1 LFLISQRVSLNNSL
15 HSSETAITKGGNF
28 NFKAM
33 TATAVKF
40 DLCHFAG
47 PKTMSGRGRQK
58 GAKEQGCHATL

>member
-1 LFLISQRVSLNNSL
+1 MSFILLDPSL
-15 HSSETAITKGGNF
+15 A
-28 NFKAM
+28 
-33 TATAVKF
+33 AVKF